1 MKSNESNNSSRDK
14 TNPNVTA
21 VSAAPFRS
29 LGVGNHLWLVT
40 NDTECGPQASKDEFR
55 VANLGNYLQYGNT

>member
-1 MKSNESNNSSRDK
+1 MKARTNMNSNKCNDSSRDK

-29 LGVGNHLWLVT
+29 LGVGNHMWLVS
-40 NDTECGPQASKDEFR
+40 NDTECGLEARNIVSR
-55 VANLGNYLQYGNT
+55 

>member
-1 MKSNESNNSSRDK
+1 MKSRLSKLTDSSRDK

-29 LGVGNHLWLVT
+29 LGVGNHMWLVS
-40 NDTECGPQASKDEFR
+40 NDTECGPEVSNDMF
-55 VANLGNYLQYGNT
+55 

>member
-1 MKSNESNNSSRDK
+1 MKADGSSRDK

-29 LGVGNHLWLVT
+29 LGVGNHMWLVN
-40 NDTECGPQASKDEFR
+40 NDTECGPEASKDM
-55 VANLGNYLQYGNT
+55 L